1 MLFDR
6 MSYNKMGFDD
16 ISFDDD
22 ESFGNFAYQR
32 GFMVMK

>member
-1 MLFDR
+1 
-6 MSYNKMGFDD
+6 MGFDD